1 MARPRIAWFT
11 PLQPVESGISLYSE
25 EILPILSSVVDIDA
39 IVDNYGPSA
48 LHESAS
54 LRVRWAR
61 DFNPNDYDL
70 IIYQVGNSPVHLY
83 MLPEI
88 DRTPGLLV
96 LHDTMLNHLFVQ
108 QAARDGTLL
117 QYRSE
122 MERRYGA
129 KGGAAADRVLQGQSP
144 DDLFLF
150 PMSEQLVDASAAT
163 MVHSEYA
170 RQQVLDRSPNP
181 RVARVPHGLR
191 LPENLERS
199 TAREHLGIP
208 DDQFVIASISHINP
222 HKRINVVLRA
232 LKSLR
237 QSVPAR
243 LVLAGSVSRNFPLNR
258 MISHLG
264 LDQVVDVP
272 GYVSDQEARLI
283 AAAAD
288 VIVNLRYPTAG
299 ETSGSLLHSMAAG
312 RPVLISETGS
322 FAEVPGNAA
331 IRIPVDALEE
341 SMLVAVLQRIA
352 KDPDLG
358 DAIGRNAR
366 EFIGRE
372 HSLQRWADGYR
383 TLIEQHTGYAIDP
396 LIVDE
401 CPEPVGVTESTISL
415 PEPDLLTASIARDI
429 AELGLGGDDSLLAEV
444 AAARTELGLGVGM
457 ISQDAKAVDQSG
469 GRNDRSEARTDQ

>member
-1 MARPRIAWFT
+1 MARPRVAWFS

-25 EILPILSSVVDIDA
+25 EILPILASVVDIDA
-39 IVDNYGPSA
+39 IVDNYRPTE
-48 LHESAS
+48 LQESAS
-54 LRVRWAR
+54 LRVRCVR
-61 DFNPNDYDL
+61 DFNPSDYDL

-88 DRTPGLLV
+88 KRAPGLLV
-96 LHDTMLNHLFVQ
+96 LHDTMVNHLFVQ

-117 QYRSE
+117 DYRSE
-122 MERRYGA
+122 MVRRYGE
-129 KGGAAADRVLQGQSP
+129 KGGAAADRVLKGQSP

-150 PMSEQLVDASAAT
+150 PMSEQLVDASTTT

-170 RQQVLDRSPNP
+170 RQQVLNRSPDAT
-181 RVARVPHGLR
+181 VARVPHGLR

-199 TAREHLGIP
+199 TARKRLGIP

-243 LVLAGSVSRNFPLNR
+243 LILAGSVSRNFPLNR
-258 MISHLG
+258 MINHLG

-272 GYVSDQEARLI
+272 GYVSDKEARLI

-322 FAEVPGNAA
+322 FTEVPGNAA
-331 IRIPVDALEE
+331 IRIPVDSLEE
-341 SMLVAVLQRIA
+341 SMLAVVLQRLA
-352 KDPDLG
+352 ADPDLG

-372 HSLQRWADGYR
+372 HSLQKWADGYR
-383 TLIEQHTGYAIDP
+383 ALIEQHTGNSIDAP
-396 LIVDE
+396 IVDE
-401 CPEPVGVTESTISL
+401 CPEPVDVTEHTTSQ

-444 AAARTELGLGVGM
+444 AAGRTELGLGVGM
-457 ISQDAKAVDQSG
+457 ISQDTDAVDESG
-469 GRNDRSEARTDQ
+469 GRNDRSEPRTDQ